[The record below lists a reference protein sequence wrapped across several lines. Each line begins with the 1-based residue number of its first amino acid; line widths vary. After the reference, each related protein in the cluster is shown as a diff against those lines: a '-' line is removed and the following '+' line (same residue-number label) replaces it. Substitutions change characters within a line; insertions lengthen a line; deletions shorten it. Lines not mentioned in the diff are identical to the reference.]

1 MTDAAGLPVS
11 YRGEAFNQVPDSDN
25 RIHSDE
31 VARQFGF
38 EGALVP
44 GVTVSSYL
52 THPAVVA
59 WGERWLDRGHAHITV
74 KKPLY
79 DRRRFSVA
87 VTAAT
92 ARTYHAD
99 LTDDQGTAS
108 ATAEVSIPD
117 SLPPP
122 PVRRGD
128 PPVGDVK
135 VPPTREGLE
144 DLRRRGMGAMRA
156 VWADSAPMATYFRD
170 PASMPAI
177 LRMGDGGLANTA
189 FLLGLTNWH
198 VAANVALGPWLH
210 LETTSQHH
218 ARVPAGSE
226 LVVEGRVADLFERKG
241 HEFVDVDVGI
251 FLADDSPAISVRL
264 RAIYRLRG

>member
-1 MTDAAGLPVS
+1 MTDATRVPAS
-11 YRGEAFNQVPDSDN
+11 YRGEAFNQVPDSEN

-31 VARQFGF
+31 VARQYGF

-44 GVTVSSYL
+44 GVTVSAYL
-52 THPAVVA
+52 THPGAVA

-79 DRRRFSVA
+79 DRRGFSVTVGDA
-87 VTAAT
+87 GASAY
-92 ARTYHAD
+92 RAD
-99 LTDDQGTAS
+99 LADDRGTAC
-108 ATAEVSIPD
+108 ATAEVSLPG
-117 SLPPP
+117 SLPAP

-128 PPVGDVK
+128 PPVGDDK

-144 DLRRRGMGAMRA
+144 ALRRRGMGAMRA
-156 VWADSAPMATYFRD
+156 IWAESVPMATYTRD
-170 PASMPAI
+170 PAAMPAL
-177 LRMGDGGLANTA
+177 LRPSEGGFANTA

-226 LVVEGRVADLFERKG
+226 LVVEGCVVDLFERKG

-251 FLADDSPAISVRL
+251 FLADDTPALSVRL